1 MKKIPLWT
9 LTAMLLL
16 SAIPFSIQADK
27 KPVATTNNATTSAEA
42 KVMLNRLEEINA
54 LDKSNLR
61 APEKRALR
69 KEVRAIEKNL
79 STSNGGVYLSVGA
92 VIIII
97 LLLILLL

>member
-1 MKKIPLWT
+1 MKKIPIWT

-16 SAIPFSIQADK
+16 SAITFPLKADK
-27 KPVATTNNATTSAEA
+27 KPVAVTHNANTSAEA
-42 KVMLNRLEEINA
+42 KVLLTRLDEINA
-54 LDKSNLR
+54 MDKSNLK

-79 STSNGGVYLSVGA
+79 SSSNGGVYLSVGA

>member
-1 MKKIPLWT
+1 
-9 LTAMLLL
+9 MLLL
-16 SAIPFSIQADK
+16 SAISFSLKADK
-27 KPVATTNNATTSAEA
+27 KPVAVTPNANTSAEA
-42 KVMLNRLEEINA
+42 KVMLTRLDEINA
-54 LDKSNLR
+54 MDKSNLK

-79 STSNGGVYLSVGA
+79 SSSNGGVYLSVGA